1 MTPDGRTV
9 TISIGYA
16 CCHGDVVEPMNELL
30 AKADQAL
37 YRAKAAGRN
46 RVEDWRFQ
54 GAATG
59 PIAPIG

>member
-1 MTPDGRTV
+1 MTPDGRPA
-9 TISIGYA
+9 TISLGYA
-16 CCHGDVVEPMNELL
+16 CCPGSLLEPMNELL

-46 RVEDWRFQ
+46 RVEDWAFQ
-54 GAATG
+54 GATTG